1 MQVKDLQ
8 LKRAL
13 HIALL
18 ILLMNV
24 VGMGK
29 MYAQSFTVDDLN
41 YQVNNDGIS
50 VTVTGH
56 VDGQSQAGYGHQSR
70 ANAS

>member
-13 HIALL
+13 RIALL

-29 MYAQSFTVDDLN
+29 MYAQSFTV
-41 YQVNNDGIS
+41 G
-50 VTVTGH
+50 
-56 VDGQSQAGYGHQSR
+56 
-70 ANAS
+70 